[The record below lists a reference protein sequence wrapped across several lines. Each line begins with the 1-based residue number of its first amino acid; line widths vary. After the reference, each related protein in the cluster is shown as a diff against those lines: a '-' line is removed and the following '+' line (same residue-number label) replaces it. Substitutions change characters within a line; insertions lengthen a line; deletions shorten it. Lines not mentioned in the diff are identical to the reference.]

1 MDFFIEDIG
10 NISIN
15 NGLVRIDCVRRV
27 PGENNNEGE
36 VQDKGQIVM
45 PLGSFVRVQGA
56 FSRAADEMV
65 SRGILQRREA
75 ADQAPAT
82 DEEVTAALESF
93 EVDLDEE
100 LEESSDS
107 EASDAPAEPEEKP
120 QAKRGGRRRST
131 K

>member
-1 MDFFIEDIG
+1 MDYFIEDIG

-15 NGLVRIDCVRRV
+15 NGLVRIDCVRRL
-27 PGENNNEGE
+27 PGDNEGE
-36 VQDKGQIVM
+36 VRLQNKGQVVL
-45 PLGSFVRVQGA
+45 PLASFVRIQGA
-56 FSRAADEMV
+56 LARAAEEMV

-75 ADQAPAT
+75 AEQAPAT

-100 LEESSDS
+100 DGSGADTESDS
-107 EASDAPAEPEEKP
+107 AGEKT
-120 QAKRGGRRRST
+120 KSSRRRS